1 MFQCIWRG
9 EIRLSIMLED
19 VPPMKKLLVIYWSI
33 VPFNDLEKSGVD
45 VLFINCVTLNWVVQI
60 VAQGGKC
67 G

>member
-1 MFQCIWRG
+1 
-9 EIRLSIMLED
+9 MLED